1 MKQYLADLHIHTCLS
16 PCGSL
21 EMSPSEIVRHSLAKG
36 LDAIAI
42 TDHNTTL
49 QCPEIQSLGERFGL
63 RVFAGVEVTTR
74 EEAHCLVYFPTDES
88 RKRFQRYL
96 EEHLPPI
103 PNDPERFG
111 DQVWVNAEN
120 EILGEVPYL
129 LLSALDQSV
138 NQIAAQARKV
148 DALFVAAHVERP
160 SFSLISQLGFI
171 DPCLS
176 LDAIY
181 YNKQYRIYS
190 DSIYVLTHTYD
201 LAELQARYDHE
212 RLLNIANSLQMEKL
226 QILKIALLLIICL
239 LIIILF
245 YQIYIFKKERLLVS
259 IKEKINVYEEKIKE
273 NELLIEKNNA
283 RIDSLTL
290 EQSKVVELNK
300 INEDLKKQNRLLH
313 EQIEKGKQSLS
324 SYFVKLGDQVPYFYR
339 LKRIR
344 SCPHFLKE
352 EDWSVIRIWVNLQ
365 YNQYADRLEKDFPE
379 FTELDMQYCW
389 LIKMGFT
396 TSEIA
401 TCMAINS
408 ASSTKQKQRIKQR
421 IKKSALVSQ
430 KDDFS
435 LDQFIKEY

>member
-21 EMSPSEIVRHSLAKG
+21 EMSPSEIVRRSLAKG

-63 RVFAGVEVTTR
+63 RVFAGVEVTPR

-176 LDAIY
+176 LDAIE
-181 YNKQYRIYS
+181 YNKYS
-190 DSIYVLTHTYD
+190 ASDAH
-201 LAELQARYDHE
+201 
-212 RLLNIANSLQMEKL
+212 
-226 QILKIALLLIICL
+226 CP
-239 LIIILF
+239 
-245 YQIYIFKKERLLVS
+245 
-259 IKEKINVYEEKIKE
+259 
-273 NELLIEKNNA
+273 
-283 RIDSLTL
+283 
-290 EQSKVVELNK
+290 
-300 INEDLKKQNRLLH
+300 
-313 EQIEKGKQSLS
+313 EQIGTQPSIW
-324 SYFVKLGDQVPYFYR
+324 QT
-339 LKRIR
+339 
-344 SCPHFLKE
+344 E
-352 EDWSVIRIWVNLQ
+352 ELTFDGLRK
-365 YNQYADRLEKDFPE
+365 AFD
-379 FTELDMQYCW
+379 
-389 LIKMGFT
+389 
-396 TSEIA
+396 
-401 TCMAINS
+401 
-408 ASSTKQKQRIKQR
+408 
-421 IKKSALVSQ
+421 Q
-430 KDDFS
+430 KDNHLIFAS
-435 LDQFIKEY
+435 HG

>member
-21 EMSPSEIVRHSLAKG
+21 EMSPSEIVRRSLAKG

-63 RVFAGVEVTTR
+63 RVFAGVEVTPR

-160 SFSLISQLGFI
+160 SFHGYLKEQTQYSAS
-171 DPCLS
+171 
-176 LDAIY
+176 DAHY
-181 YNKQYRIYS
+181 P
-190 DSIYVLTHTYD
+190 
-201 LAELQARYDHE
+201 
-212 RLLNIANSLQMEKL
+212 
-226 QILKIALLLIICL
+226 
-239 LIIILF
+239 
-245 YQIYIFKKERLLVS
+245 
-259 IKEKINVYEEKIKE
+259 
-273 NELLIEKNNA
+273 
-283 RIDSLTL
+283 
-290 EQSKVVELNK
+290 
-300 INEDLKKQNRLLH
+300 
-313 EQIEKGKQSLS
+313 EQIGTQPSIW
-324 SYFVKLGDQVPYFYR
+324 QT
-339 LKRIR
+339 
-344 SCPHFLKE
+344 E
-352 EDWSVIRIWVNLQ
+352 ELTFDGLRK
-365 YNQYADRLEKDFPE
+365 AFD
-379 FTELDMQYCW
+379 
-389 LIKMGFT
+389 
-396 TSEIA
+396 
-401 TCMAINS
+401 
-408 ASSTKQKQRIKQR
+408 
-421 IKKSALVSQ
+421 Q
-430 KDDFS
+430 KDNHLIFAS
-435 LDQFIKEY
+435 HG

>member
-21 EMSPSEIVRHSLAKG
+21 EMSPSEIVRRSLAKG
-36 LDAIAI
+36 VDAIAI

-74 EEAHCLVYFPTDES
+74 EG
-88 RKRFQRYL
+88 FQRYL

-176 LDAIY
+176 LDAIE
-181 YNKQYRIYS
+181 YNNQQRYSKLLSIHGYLKEQTQYSAS
-190 DSIYVLTHTYD
+190 DAH
-201 LAELQARYDHE
+201 
-212 RLLNIANSLQMEKL
+212 
-226 QILKIALLLIICL
+226 CP
-239 LIIILF
+239 
-245 YQIYIFKKERLLVS
+245 
-259 IKEKINVYEEKIKE
+259 
-273 NELLIEKNNA
+273 
-283 RIDSLTL
+283 
-290 EQSKVVELNK
+290 
-300 INEDLKKQNRLLH
+300 
-313 EQIEKGKQSLS
+313 EQIGTQPSIW
-324 SYFVKLGDQVPYFYR
+324 QT
-339 LKRIR
+339 
-344 SCPHFLKE
+344 E
-352 EDWSVIRIWVNLQ
+352 ELTFDGLRK
-365 YNQYADRLEKDFPE
+365 AFD
-379 FTELDMQYCW
+379 
-389 LIKMGFT
+389 
-396 TSEIA
+396 
-401 TCMAINS
+401 
-408 ASSTKQKQRIKQR
+408 
-421 IKKSALVSQ
+421 Q
-430 KDDFS
+430 KDNHLIFAS
-435 LDQFIKEY
+435 HG

>member
-1 MKQYLADLHIHTCLS
+1 MKQYLADLQIHTCLS

-21 EMSPSEIVRHSLAKG
+21 EMSPSEIVRRSLAKG

-138 NQIAAQARKV
+138 NQIAVQARKV

-171 DPCLS
+171 FRC
-176 LDAIY
+176 Y
-181 YNKQYRIYS
+181 
-190 DSIYVLTHTYD
+190 
-201 LAELQARYDHE
+201 
-212 RLLNIANSLQMEKL
+212 
-226 QILKIALLLIICL
+226 
-239 LIIILF
+239 
-245 YQIYIFKKERLLVS
+245 
-259 IKEKINVYEEKIKE
+259 
-273 NELLIEKNNA
+273 
-283 RIDSLTL
+283 
-290 EQSKVVELNK
+290 
-300 INEDLKKQNRLLH
+300 
-313 EQIEKGKQSLS
+313 
-324 SYFVKLGDQVPYFYR
+324 
-339 LKRIR
+339 
-344 SCPHFLKE
+344 
-352 EDWSVIRIWVNLQ
+352 
-365 YNQYADRLEKDFPE
+365 
-379 FTELDMQYCW
+379 
-389 LIKMGFT
+389 
-396 TSEIA
+396 
-401 TCMAINS
+401 
-408 ASSTKQKQRIKQR
+408 
-421 IKKSALVSQ
+421 
-430 KDDFS
+430 
-435 LDQFIKEY
+435 

>member
-21 EMSPSEIVRHSLAKG
+21 EMSPSIVRRSLAKG

-176 LDAIY
+176 LDAIE
-181 YNKQYRIYS
+181 YNNQQRYSKLLSIHGYLKEQTQYSAS
-190 DSIYVLTHTYD
+190 DAH
-201 LAELQARYDHE
+201 
-212 RLLNIANSLQMEKL
+212 
-226 QILKIALLLIICL
+226 CP
-239 LIIILF
+239 
-245 YQIYIFKKERLLVS
+245 
-259 IKEKINVYEEKIKE
+259 
-273 NELLIEKNNA
+273 
-283 RIDSLTL
+283 
-290 EQSKVVELNK
+290 
-300 INEDLKKQNRLLH
+300 
-313 EQIEKGKQSLS
+313 EQIGTQPSIW
-324 SYFVKLGDQVPYFYR
+324 QT
-339 LKRIR
+339 
-344 SCPHFLKE
+344 E
-352 EDWSVIRIWVNLQ
+352 ELTFDGLRK
-365 YNQYADRLEKDFPE
+365 AFD
-379 FTELDMQYCW
+379 
-389 LIKMGFT
+389 
-396 TSEIA
+396 
-401 TCMAINS
+401 
-408 ASSTKQKQRIKQR
+408 
-421 IKKSALVSQ
+421 Q
-430 KDDFS
+430 KDNHLIFAS
-435 LDQFIKEY
+435 HG